1 MNRKI
6 LNGREVM
13 VMKKNIFICLASLAM
28 IACVQEKF
36 DTIDN
41 APIVASF
48 EASRETFGGV
58 PTRTVLSDG
67 CRVEWIKDDA
77 VAVFDGKGTYAFKAD
92 KSGPKAIFGTTDEG
106 FDASANAY
114 TFVYP
119 YVDNCVVEASK
130 VQFDLA
136 AEQKAVLNSF
146 DPAYGLAVAKATGL
160 SQTVRFENPLSL
172 LKFTVPEALDG
183 KITKIT
189 VKGNGTSDVLGG
201 QLLCDYSGSTPL
213 ASLSE
218 NGISS
223 MSLVSSTGMVAGDY
237 YLAVLPGTVQG
248 LTMTVTAGGKDYP
261 RLTNADTDKTF
272 KPGYIHD
279 MGEVSISEGT
289 LLDVVFRADGSAYDR
304 SAYGRTVNYAP
315 KNGCL
320 SVYKN
325 YNLGGYVANFNPE
338 TMGNNYAAGFYRMD
352 YGSDT
357 AFKTSLEDGHS
368 MEVLFRLDQ
377 SVVGYTSIMDGK
389 EAEREI
395 KILCTHGA
403 GGTGL
408 MIAKAAD
415 GNSITFLS
423 YVGGGYKWTK
433 SGIIPDPGRYYHVV
447 GVYDKAAAKTY
458 IYVDGVKKA
467 EVAASGN
474 YKHANV
480 TWLCVG
486 GDSGSNNLAECLF
499 NGDIAIARVYS
510 EPLSATKV
518 TELYNASRHI
528 IAPTPNPSA
537 KIIAHKGYHPGD
549 VQENSLE
556 ALIKAQELGVYGSEF
571 DVWMTLDSKVVVYHD
586 KTVTVNGA
594 SKKVYECTY
603 AELKTAVPS
612 LATLEEFL
620 EQGKKCPAV
629 KLICEIKYHD
639 DSNRTVAAAEACHA
653 LVSAAGMTAQ
663 VEYISV
669 NAAALKRLAVLSPGV
684 MLQDVNSD
692 YPMDR
697 ATAVAAGIKGINY
710 DFNKLTDAQIA
721 DAHEKGMVV
730 GTWTVDTEA
739 DMRTM
744 INRGVDFI
752 TTNEPV
758 LLQQVLETL

>member
-1 MNRKI
+1 
-6 LNGREVM
+6 
-13 VMKKNIFICLASLAM
+13 MKKNIFICLASLAM

-130 VQFDLA
+130 VRFDLA

-146 DPAYGLAVAKATGL
+146 DPSYALAVAKADGL

-172 LKFTVPEALDG
+172 LKFTVPAALDG
-183 KITKIT
+183 RVTKIT
-189 VKGNGTSDVLGG
+189 VKGNGESDILGG
-201 QLLCDYSGSTPL
+201 QLLCDYSGATPVT
-213 ASLSE
+213 SLNA
-218 NGISS
+218 NGLSQ
-223 MSLVSSTGMVAGDY
+223 MSLVSASGMAAGDY

-248 LTMTVTAGGKDYP
+248 LTMTVTASGKNYP
-261 RLTNADTDKTF
+261 RLTGADTGKTF

-279 MGEVSISEGT
+279 MGEVSISDGT

-304 SAYGRTVNYAP
+304 SAYGRAVKYVP
-315 KNGCL
+315 KDGCL

-325 YNLGGYVANFNPE
+325 YNFGGYVANFKPA
-338 TMGNNYAAGFYRMD
+338 TMGGNFVDGYYDFD
-352 YGSDT
+352 YSTNTD
-357 AFKTSLEDGHS
+357 FKNDLADGHS
-368 MEVLFRLDQ
+368 LEVLFRLDK
-377 SVVGYTSIMDGK
+377 SVSSYAK
-389 EAEREI
+389 EV
-395 KILCTHGA
+395 KILASQGS
-403 GGTGL
+403 GGTG
-408 MIAKAAD
+408 II
-415 GNSITFLS
+415 ITKSAETNATKNAILFLPH
-423 YVGGGYKWTK
+423 VGGAYKYTDSK
-433 SGIIPDPGRYYHVV
+433 IVPEAGVYYHVV
-447 GVYDKAAAKTY
+447 GVYDKSAQETH
-458 IYVDGVKKA
+458 IYVNGELKGSVNA
-467 EVAASGN
+467 TGN
-474 YKHANV
+474 YKEPSNALAQ
-480 TWLCVG
+480 WFCIG
-486 GDSGSNNLAECLF
+486 GDAGMKDGKHCGECIF
-499 NGDIAIARVYS
+499 DGDIAIARVYS
-510 EPLSATKV
+510 EPVSATKV
-518 TELYNASRHI
+518 AELYSEAQRV
-528 IAPTPNPSA
+528 IAPVPNPSA
-537 KIIAHKGYHPGD
+537 KIIAHKGYHPGN
-549 VQENSLE
+549 VPENSIE
-556 ALIKAQELGVYGSEF
+556 ALRMAQELGVYGSEF
-571 DVWMTLDSKVVVYHD
+571 DVWMTSDSKVVVYHD
-586 KTVTVNGA
+586 KTLTVNGV

-603 AELKTAVPS
+603 AELKAAVENNGAP

-620 EQGKKCPAV
+620 EQGKKCPSV
-629 KLICEIKYHD
+629 KLICEVKYHD
-639 DSNRTVAAAEACHA
+639 DGDRTVAAAEACHA
-653 LVSAAGMTAQ
+653 LVSAAGMNSQ

-697 ATAVAAGIKGINY
+697 ASAVAAGIKGINY

-730 GTWTVDTEA
+730 GTWTVDKEE

>member
-1 MNRKI
+1 
-6 LNGREVM
+6 
-13 VMKKNIFICLASLAM
+13 MKKNIFICLASLAM

-136 AEQKAVLNSF
+136 AEQNAVLNSF
-146 DPAYGLAVAKATGL
+146 DPSYALAVAKADGL

-172 LKFTVPEALDG
+172 LKFTVPAALDCRV
-183 KITKIT
+183 TKIT
-189 VKGNGTSDVLGG
+189 VKGNGESDILGG
-201 QLLCDYSGSTPL
+201 QLLCDYSGATPVT
-213 ASLSE
+213 SLNA
-218 NGISS
+218 NGISQ
-223 MSLVSSTGMVAGDY
+223 MSLVSASGMAAGDY
-237 YLAVLPGTVQG
+237 YLAVLPGTVHG
-248 LTMTVTAGGKDYP
+248 LTMTVTASGKDYP
-261 RLTNADTDKTF
+261 RLTGADTGKTF

-279 MGEVSISEGT
+279 MGEVSISDGT

-304 SAYGRTVNYAP
+304 SAYGRAVKYVP
-315 KNGCL
+315 KDGCL

-325 YNLGGYVANFNPE
+325 YNFGGYVANFKPA
-338 TMGNNYAAGFYRMD
+338 TMGGNFVDGYYDFD
-352 YGSDT
+352 YSTNTD
-357 AFKTSLEDGHS
+357 FKNDLADGHS
-368 MEVLFRLDQ
+368 LEVLFRLDK
-377 SVVGYTSIMDGK
+377 SVSSYAK
-389 EAEREI
+389 EV
-395 KILCTHGA
+395 KILASQGS
-403 GGTGL
+403 GGTG
-408 MIAKAAD
+408 II
-415 GNSITFLS
+415 ITKSAETNATKNAILFLPH
-423 YVGGGYKWTK
+423 VGGAYKYTDSK
-433 SGIIPDPGRYYHVV
+433 IVPEAGVYYHVV
-447 GVYDKAAAKTY
+447 GVYDKSAQETH
-458 IYVDGVKKA
+458 IYVNGELKGSVNA
-467 EVAASGN
+467 TGN
-474 YKHANV
+474 YKEPSNALAQ
-480 TWLCVG
+480 WFCIG
-486 GDSGSNNLAECLF
+486 GDAGMKDGKHCGECIF
-499 NGDIAIARVYS
+499 DGDIAIARVYS
-510 EPLSATKV
+510 EPVSATKV
-518 TELYNASRHI
+518 AELYSEAQRV
-528 IAPTPNPSA
+528 IAPVPNPSA
-537 KIIAHKGYHPGD
+537 KIIAHKGYHPGN
-549 VQENSLE
+549 VPENSIE
-556 ALIKAQELGVYGSEF
+556 ALRMAQELGVYGSEF
-571 DVWMTLDSKVVVYHD
+571 DVWMTSDSKVVVYHD
-586 KTVTVNGA
+586 KTLTVNGV

-603 AELKTAVPS
+603 AELKAAVENNGAP

-620 EQGKKCPAV
+620 EQGKKCPSV
-629 KLICEIKYHD
+629 KLICEVKYHD
-639 DSNRTVAAAEACHA
+639 DGDRTVAAAEACHA
-653 LVSAAGMTAQ
+653 LVSAAGMNSQ

-697 ATAVAAGIKGINY
+697 ASAVAAGIKGINY
-710 DFNKLTDAQIA
+710 NYRKITDAQIA

-752 TTNEPV
+752 TTNEPL

>member
-1 MNRKI
+1 
-6 LNGREVM
+6 
-13 VMKKNIFICLASLAM
+13 MKKNIFICLASLAM

-130 VQFDLA
+130 VRFDLA

-146 DPAYGLAVAKATGL
+146 DPSYALAVAKADGL

-172 LKFTVPEALDG
+172 LKFTVPAALDCRV
-183 KITKIT
+183 TKIT
-189 VKGNGTSDVLGG
+189 VKGNGESDILGG
-201 QLLCDYSGSTPL
+201 QLLCDYSGATPVT
-213 ASLSE
+213 SLNA
-218 NGISS
+218 NGISQ
-223 MSLVSSTGMVAGDY
+223 MSLVSASGMAAGDY
-237 YLAVLPGTVQG
+237 YLAVLPGTVHG
-248 LTMTVTAGGKDYP
+248 LTMTVTASGKDYP
-261 RLTNADTDKTF
+261 RLTGADTGKTF

-279 MGEVSISEGT
+279 MGEVSISDGT

-304 SAYGRTVNYAP
+304 SAYGRAVKYVP
-315 KNGCL
+315 KDGCL

-325 YNLGGYVANFNPE
+325 YNFGGYVANFKPA
-338 TMGNNYAAGFYRMD
+338 TMGGNFVDGYYDFD
-352 YGSDT
+352 YSTNTD
-357 AFKTSLEDGHS
+357 FKNDLADGHS
-368 MEVLFRLDQ
+368 LEVLFRLDK
-377 SVVGYTSIMDGK
+377 SVSSYAK
-389 EAEREI
+389 EV
-395 KILCTHGA
+395 KILASQGS
-403 GGTGL
+403 GGTG
-408 MIAKAAD
+408 II
-415 GNSITFLS
+415 ITKSAETNATKNAILFLPH
-423 YVGGGYKWTK
+423 VGGAYKYTDSK
-433 SGIIPDPGRYYHVV
+433 IVPEAGVYYHVV
-447 GVYDKAAAKTY
+447 GVYDKSAQETH
-458 IYVDGVKKA
+458 IYVNGELKGSVNA
-467 EVAASGN
+467 TGN
-474 YKHANV
+474 YKEPSNALAQ
-480 TWLCVG
+480 WFCIG
-486 GDSGSNNLAECLF
+486 GDAGMKDGKHCGECIF
-499 NGDIAIARVYS
+499 DGDIAIARVYS
-510 EPLSATKV
+510 EPVSATKV
-518 TELYNASRHI
+518 AELYSEAQRV
-528 IAPTPNPSA
+528 IAPVPNPSA
-537 KIIAHKGYHPGD
+537 KIIAHKGYHPGN
-549 VQENSLE
+549 VPENSIE
-556 ALIKAQELGVYGSEF
+556 ALRMAQELGVYGSEF
-571 DVWMTLDSKVVVYHD
+571 DVWMTSDSKVVVYHD
-586 KTVTVNGA
+586 KTLTVNGV

-603 AELKTAVPS
+603 AELKAAVENNGAP

-620 EQGKKCPAV
+620 EQGKKCPSV
-629 KLICEIKYHD
+629 KLICEVKYHD
-639 DSNRTVAAAEACHA
+639 DGDRTVAAAEACHA
-653 LVSAAGMTAQ
+653 LVSAAGMNSQ
-663 VEYISV
+663 IEYISV

-697 ATAVAAGIKGINY
+697 ASAVAAGIKGINY

-730 GTWTVDTEA
+730 GTWTVDKEE

-752 TTNEPV
+752 TTNEPL

>member
-1 MNRKI
+1 
-6 LNGREVM
+6 
-13 VMKKNIFICLASLAM
+13 MKKNIFICLASLAM

-92 KSGPKAIFGTTDEG
+92 KSGPKAIFGTMDEG

-146 DPAYGLAVAKATGL
+146 DPSYALAVAKADGL

-172 LKFTVPEALDG
+172 LKFTVPAALDG
-183 KITKIT
+183 MVTKIT
-189 VKGNGTSDVLGG
+189 VKGNGESDILGG
-201 QLLCDYSGSTPL
+201 QLLCDYSGATPVT
-213 ASLSE
+213 SLNA
-218 NGISS
+218 NGISQ
-223 MSLVSSTGMVAGDY
+223 MSLVSASGMAAGDY
-237 YLAVLPGTVQG
+237 YLAVLPGTVHG
-248 LTMTVTAGGKDYP
+248 LTMTVTASGKNYP
-261 RLTNADTDKTF
+261 RLTGADTGKTF

-279 MGEVSISEGT
+279 MGEVSISDGT

-304 SAYGRTVNYAP
+304 SAYGRAVKYVP
-315 KNGCL
+315 KDGCL

-325 YNLGGYVANFNPE
+325 YNFGGYVANFNP
-338 TMGNNYAAGFYRMD
+338 TTIGNNFAAGFYQFD
-352 YGSDT
+352 YDGNATFKSD
-357 AFKTSLEDGHS
+357 LENGFS
-368 MEVLFRLDQ
+368 METLFRLDQ
-377 SVVGYTSIMDGK
+377 SVSGLTK
-389 EAEREI
+389 EV
-395 KILCTHGA
+395 KMFSSQNA
-403 GGTGL
+403 GGAGL
-408 MIAKAAD
+408 MISKND
-415 GNSITFLS
+415 KGNEITFLPNVS
-423 YVGGGYKWTK
+423 TSSSSSWVWAR
-433 SGIIPDPGRYYHVV
+433 SGITPQKGQYYHVV
-447 GVYDKAAAKTY
+447 GVYDNAGKKVY
-458 IYVDGVKKA
+458 IYVNGALAGSYD
-467 EVAASGN
+467 AAGN
-474 YKHANV
+474 YRHPNAGSH
-480 TWLCVG
+480 WFCVG
-486 GDSGSNNLAECLF
+486 GDAGTNNQAEAMF

-510 EPLSATKV
+510 EPVSATKV
-518 TELYNASRHI
+518 AELYSEAQRV
-528 IAPTPNPSA
+528 IAPVPNPSA
-537 KIIAHKGYHPGD
+537 KIIAHKGYHPGN
-549 VQENSLE
+549 VPENSIE
-556 ALIKAQELGVYGSEF
+556 ALRMAQELGVYGSEF
-571 DVWMTLDSKVVVYHD
+571 DVWMTSDSKVVVYHD
-586 KTVTVNGA
+586 KTLTVNGV

-603 AELKTAVPS
+603 AELKAAVENNGAP

-620 EQGKKCPAV
+620 EQGKKCPSV
-629 KLICEIKYHD
+629 KLICEVKYHD
-639 DSNRTVAAAEACHA
+639 DGDRTVAAAEACHA
-653 LVSAAGMTAQ
+653 LVSAAGMTSQ

-697 ATAVAAGIKGINY
+697 ASAVAAGIKGINY
-710 DFNKLTDAQIA
+710 DFNKLTDEQIA

>member
-1 MNRKI
+1 
-6 LNGREVM
+6 
-13 VMKKNIFICLASLAM
+13 MKKNIFICLASLAM

-92 KSGPKAIFGTTDEG
+92 KSGPKAIFGTMDEG

-146 DPAYGLAVAKATGL
+146 DPSYALAVAKADGL

-172 LKFTVPEALDG
+172 LKFTVPAALDG
-183 KITKIT
+183 RVTKIT
-189 VKGNGTSDVLGG
+189 VKGNGESDILGG
-201 QLLCDYSGSTPL
+201 QLLCDYSGATPVT
-213 ASLSE
+213 SLNA
-218 NGISS
+218 NGISQ
-223 MSLVSSTGMVAGDY
+223 MSLVSASGMAAGDY

-248 LTMTVTAGGKDYP
+248 LTMTVTASGKNYP
-261 RLTNADTDKTF
+261 RLTGADTGKTF

-279 MGEVSISEGT
+279 MGEVSISDGT

-304 SAYGRTVNYAP
+304 SAYGRTVTYVP
-315 KNGCL
+315 KDGCL

-325 YNLGGYVANFNPE
+325 YNFGGYVANFKPT
-338 TMGNNYAAGFYRMD
+338 TMGGNFVDGYYDFD
-352 YGSDT
+352 YSTNTD
-357 AFKTSLEDGHS
+357 FKNDLADGHS
-368 MEVLFRLDQ
+368 LEVLFRLDK
-377 SVVGYTSIMDGK
+377 SVSSYANEV
-389 EAEREI
+389 
-395 KILCTHGA
+395 KILASQGS
-403 GGTGL
+403 GGTG
-408 MIAKAAD
+408 II
-415 GNSITFLS
+415 ITKSAETNATKNAILFLPH
-423 YVGGGYKWTK
+423 VGGAYKYTDSK
-433 SGIIPDPGRYYHVV
+433 IVPEAGVYYHVV
-447 GVYDKAAAKTY
+447 GVYDKSAQQTH
-458 IYVDGVKKA
+458 IYVNGELKGSVSA
-467 EVAASGN
+467 TGN
-474 YKHANV
+474 YKEPSNALAQ
-480 TWLCVG
+480 WFCIG
-486 GDSGSNNLAECLF
+486 GDAGMKDGKHCGECIF
-499 NGDIAIARVYS
+499 DGDIAIARVYS
-510 EPLSATKV
+510 EPLAASKV
-518 TELYNASRHI
+518 AELYNEAQRV
-528 IAPTPNPSA
+528 IAPVPNPSA
-537 KIIAHKGYHPGD
+537 KIIAHKGYHPGN
-549 VQENSLE
+549 VPENSIE
-556 ALIKAQELGVYGSEF
+556 ALRMAQELGVYGSEF
-571 DVWMTLDSKVVVYHD
+571 DVWMTSDSKVVVYHD
-586 KTVTVNGA
+586 KTLTVNGV

-603 AELKTAVPS
+603 AELKAAVENNGAP

-620 EQGKKCPAV
+620 EQGKKCPSV
-629 KLICEIKYHD
+629 KLICEVKYHD
-639 DSNRTVAAAEACHA
+639 DGDRTVAAAEACHA
-653 LVSAAGMTAQ
+653 LVSAAGMNSQ

-697 ATAVAAGIKGINY
+697 ASAVAAGIKGINY

-730 GTWTVDTEA
+730 GTWTVDKEA

>member
-1 MNRKI
+1 MKKKI
-6 LNGREVM
+6 L
-13 VMKKNIFICLASLAM
+13 ICLASLAM
-28 IACVQEKF
+28 VGCVQEKF
-36 DTIDN
+36 DTSDN
-41 APIVASF
+41 APVVASF
-48 EASRETFGGV
+48 EASREAFGGV
-58 PTRTVLSDG
+58 PTRTVLAGG

-106 FDASANAY
+106 FDASAEAY

-119 YVDNCVVEASK
+119 YVEGCVVDASK
-130 VQFDLA
+130 VQFTLA
-136 AEQKAVLNSF
+136 SEQKAVLNSF
-146 DPAYGLAVAKATGL
+146 DPAYGLAVAKADGL

-172 LKFTVPEALDG
+172 LKFTVPAALDG
-183 KITKIT
+183 RVTKIT
-189 VKGNGTSDVLGG
+189 VKGNGESDILGG
-201 QLLCDYSGSTPL
+201 QLLCDYSGATPVV
-213 ASLSE
+213 SLSA
-218 NGISS
+218 NGISQ
-223 MSLVSSTGMVAGDY
+223 MSLVSTSGMASGDY

-248 LTMTVTAGGKDYP
+248 LTLTVTVAGKNYP

-289 LLDVVFRADGSAYDR
+289 LLDVAFRADGTAYDR
-304 SAYGRTVNYAP
+304 SAYGRTVNYVP
-315 KNGCL
+315 KAGCS

-325 YNLGGYVANFNPE
+325 YNFGGYVANFNPE

-423 YVGGGYKWTK
+423 HVGGGYKWAK

-467 EVAASGN
+467 EVAASGS

-549 VQENSLE
+549 VPENSLE

-571 DVWMTLDSKVVVYHD
+571 DVWMTSDSKVVVYHD

-603 AELKTAVPS
+603 AELKAAVPS

-639 DSNRTVAAAEACHA
+639 DGNRTVAAAEACHA

-710 DFNKLTDAQIA
+710 DFNKLTDVQIA

-730 GTWTVDTEA
+730 GTWTVDKEE

>member
-1 MNRKI
+1 
-6 LNGREVM
+6 
-13 VMKKNIFICLASLAM
+13 MKKNIFICLASLAM

-146 DPAYGLAVAKATGL
+146 DPSYALAVAKADGL

-172 LKFTVPEALDG
+172 LKFTVPATLDG
-183 KITKIT
+183 RVTKIT
-189 VKGNGTSDVLGG
+189 VKGNGESDILGG
-201 QLLCDYSGSTPL
+201 QLLCDYSGATPVT
-213 ASLSE
+213 SLNA
-218 NGISS
+218 NGISQ
-223 MSLVSSTGMVAGDY
+223 MSLVSASGMAAGDY

-248 LTMTVTAGGKDYP
+248 LTMTVTASGKNYP
-261 RLTNADTDKTF
+261 RLTGADTGKTF

-279 MGEVSISEGT
+279 MGEVSISDGT

-304 SAYGRTVNYAP
+304 SAYGRTVTYVP
-315 KNGCL
+315 KDGCL

-325 YNLGGYVANFNPE
+325 YNFGGYVANFKPT
-338 TMGNNYAAGFYRMD
+338 TMGSNFAAGFYQFD
-352 YGSDT
+352 YNGNTTFKSD
-357 AFKTSLEDGHS
+357 LEDGFS
-368 MEVLFRLDQ
+368 METLFRLDE
-377 SVVGYTSIMDGK
+377 SVSGLSNEVKMFSSQNAG
-389 EAEREI
+389 
-395 KILCTHGA
+395 GA
-403 GGTGL
+403 GI
-408 MIAKAAD
+408 MISNNSK
-415 GNSITFLS
+415 GNEITFLPNVS
-423 YVGGGYKWTK
+423 TSTSSNWIWAR
-433 SGIIPDPGRYYHVV
+433 SGIVPQKGQYYHVV
-447 GVYDKAAAKTY
+447 GVYDKANQKAH
-458 IYVDGVKKA
+458 IYVNGTLAGSYDAK
-467 EVAASGN
+467 GN
-474 YKHANV
+474 YLHPKAGSH
-480 TWLCVG
+480 WFCVG
-486 GDSGSNNLAECLF
+486 GDAGTNNQAEAMF
-499 NGDIAIARVYS
+499 KGDVAIARVYS
-510 EPLSATKV
+510 EPLSASEV
-518 TELYNASRHI
+518 AQLYDAAKQV
-528 IAPTPNPSA
+528 IAPVPNPSA
-537 KIIAHKGYHPGD
+537 KVIAHKGYHPGD
-549 VQENSLE
+549 VPENSLQ
-556 ALIKAQELGVYGSEF
+556 ALQMAQELGVYGSEF
-571 DVWMTLDSKVVVYHD
+571 DVWMTSDSKVVVYHD

-603 AELKTAVPS
+603 AELKAAVENNGAP

-620 EQGKKCPAV
+620 EQGKKCPSV
-629 KLICEIKYHD
+629 KLICEVKYHD
-639 DSNRTVAAAEACHA
+639 DGDRTVAAAEACHA
-653 LVSAAGMTAQ
+653 LVSAAGMNSQ
-663 VEYISV
+663 IEYISV

-697 ATAVAAGIKGINY
+697 ATAVAAGIKGVNY

-752 TTNEPV
+752 TTNDPV
-758 LLQQVLETL
+758 LLQQVLKTL

>member
-1 MNRKI
+1 
-6 LNGREVM
+6 
-13 VMKKNIFICLASLAM
+13 MKKIFIPLASLAM
-28 IACVQEKF
+28 IACVQEQF
-36 DTIDN
+36 DASDN
-41 APIVASF
+41 AHVVASF
-48 EASRETFGGV
+48 EASREDFGGV
-58 PTRTVLSDG
+58 KTRTILADG

-77 VAVFDGKGTYAFKAD
+77 VAVFDGNGTYAFKAD
-92 KSGPKAIFGTTDEG
+92 KSGTKAVFQTTDET
-106 FDASANAY
+106 FDASADAY

-119 YVDNCVVEASK
+119 YVENCVVEASK
-130 VQFDLA
+130 VQFNLA
-136 AEQKAVLNSF
+136 GEQKAVLNSF
-146 DPAYGLAVAKATGL
+146 DPAYGLAVAKADGL
-160 SQTVRFENPLSL
+160 SQTVRFVNPLSL
-172 LKFTVPEALDG
+172 LKFTVPAALDG
-183 KITKIT
+183 RVTKIT
-189 VKGNGTSDVLGG
+189 VKGNGESDILGG
-201 QLLCDYSGSTPL
+201 QLLCDYSGATPV
-213 ASLSE
+213 ASLSA
-218 NGISS
+218 NGISQ
-223 MSLVSSTGMVAGDY
+223 MSLVSASGMTSGDY

-248 LTMTVTAGGKDYP
+248 LTLTVTVAGKNYP

-289 LLDVVFRADGSAYDR
+289 LLDVAFRADGSAYDR
-304 SAYGRTVNYAP
+304 SAYGSTVNYVP

-325 YNLGGYVANFNPE
+325 YNFGGYVANFNPE

-377 SVVGYTSIMDGK
+377 SVVGYTSIMDGN
-389 EAEREI
+389 EAQREI
-395 KILCTHGA
+395 KMLCTHGA

-423 YVGGGYKWTK
+423 HVGGNYKWAK

-537 KIIAHKGYHPGD
+537 KIIAHKGYHPGEIP
-549 VQENSLE
+549 ENSLAALKE
-556 ALIKAQELGVYGSEF
+556 AQKLDVYGSEF
-571 DVWMTLDSKVVVYHD
+571 DVYRTADGKVVVYHD
-586 KTVTVNGA
+586 RTLSVNGV
-594 SKKVYECTY
+594 SKNVFDCTY
-603 AELKTAVPS
+603 EELQTVRLSNGENIP
-612 LATLEEFL
+612 TLEQFL
-620 EQGKKCPAV
+620 EQGKQTPKM
-629 KLICEIKYHD
+629 KLICEIKYHND
-639 DSNRTVAAAEACHA
+639 GNGTTSGEKTVAAAEACHA
-653 LVSAAGMTAQ
+653 IVSAAGMTSQ

-697 ATAVAAGIKGINY
+697 ASAVAAGIKGINY

-730 GTWTVDTEA
+730 GTWTVDKEE